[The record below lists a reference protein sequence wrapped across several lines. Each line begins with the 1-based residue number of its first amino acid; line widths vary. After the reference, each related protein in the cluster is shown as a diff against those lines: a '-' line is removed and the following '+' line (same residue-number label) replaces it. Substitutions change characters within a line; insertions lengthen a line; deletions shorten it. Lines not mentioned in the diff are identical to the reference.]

1 MTSQAIVSTEIER
14 QREYLSRLP
23 QGFQF
28 SLFNYK
34 VALESQRKSAYK
46 TTTAAA
52 REIVDNSIEAGCSQ
66 IDIVFRQGKSQSGH
80 TLVDAIA
87 FIDNGP
93 GMLPEMT
100 RYALCWGGGTHYDAP
115 NHIGRFGF
123 GLPNSSIN
131 QTRLVEVYSRTA
143 EDEPIYKCRLNI
155 DEFVEFGIESIPEP
169 AEADLPEFVQRY
181 LERNGQGYD
190 HGTVVV
196 WLNPDRLTYKRS
208 ARLKEHMV
216 EDFGVVYRDFLLNPN
231 LSLDLTV
238 DRVKVRPVHPLF
250 MEPEALYYEPPSNE
264 VEAATGG
271 GARQVALLTLFTKL
285 SDFDPN
291 RGAANQ
297 FVFGLFLNALKKVQ
311 RQYSLPPP
319 VDTQYL
325 SRETG
330 QGEFTIE
337 DTVADG
343 NNDTEPS
350 AERLHIKEAARQI
363 IEQSEVT
370 APSKVKKAVRLLHTH
385 DELSMNRVAG
395 LLAVDRVTLTRQ
407 VRAWAT
413 QYEHLVAA

>member
-1 MTSQAIVSTEIER
+1 MTSQTIVSTEIER

-46 TTTAAA
+46 TTVAAA

-155 DEFVEFGIESIPEP
+155 DEFVEFWIESIPEP
-169 AEADLPEFVQRY
+169 AEADLPEFSRVPGSGVIRGRGSG
-181 LERNGQGYD
+181 ERETTASSLAGKEESSRKEDNSGQGKD
-190 HGTVVV
+190 G
-196 WLNPDRLTYKRS
+196 P
-208 ARLKEHMV
+208 A
-216 EDFGVVYRDFLLNPN
+216 GVV
-231 LSLDLTV
+231 
-238 DRVKVRPVHPLF
+238 
-250 MEPEALYYEPPSNE
+250 AQ
-264 VEAATGG
+264 GG
-271 GARQVALLTLFTKL
+271 NGR
-285 SDFDPN
+285 
-291 RGAANQ
+291 
-297 FVFGLFLNALKKVQ
+297 
-311 RQYSLPPP
+311 
-319 VDTQYL
+319 
-325 SRETG
+325 
-330 QGEFTIE
+330 
-337 DTVADG
+337 
-343 NNDTEPS
+343 
-350 AERLHIKEAARQI
+350 
-363 IEQSEVT
+363 
-370 APSKVKKAVRLLHTH
+370 
-385 DELSMNRVAG
+385 
-395 LLAVDRVTLTRQ
+395 
-407 VRAWAT
+407 
-413 QYEHLVAA
+413 